1 MYYLQLAILALG
13 AVLLNYNFLISML
26 CIIIFLLI
34 TWKNK
39 NLNARKTIICIIVF
53 LAFFIRGAYEQKTNT
68 THISDE
74 KNIDII
80 LTIDDRIQVNG
91 NYLKGLAKL
100 NKEKVLFT
108 YILKDEKEKTF
119 FKEHF
124 QGGMLKVDADIE
136 DIGEKKNFYS
146 FDYKKYNE
154 NKGIFKNVKVNDIK
168 NFEENKGII
177 SKIKIWRISLGNKI
191 HKEISFDKSGY
202 IEALIFGDKA
212 YLEKD
217 EIINYK
223 NLGTSHLLAISGL
236 HLGVLI
242 SLIYFIL
249 LRLRFSVEIIEKI
262 VFLVIPFYM
271 LISGFSPS
279 VLRAGGMIMLYIIFR
294 KKDITKLEALL
305 TTFILMLFINP
316 LFIFDIGFELSFLI
330 TFCLLMSDDFLSGSK
345 NIFTS
350 GFKISL
356 VSSLASLP
364 ILVMNFYTFSY
375 ISIISNIFLVPIFS
389 LVIFPLVL
397 ISYVVFLFSSTMF
410 NVIFKPILNI
420 SFSFF
425 DKIQDLFLN
434 FSPVVIGRHNNY
446 VGVIIFIFIL
456 GILIYLNKNKF
467 LLATLGVLLL
477 FFTLLGFSYIGEDK
491 IEEVKIGKGDV
502 YYVREGRGN
511 LLINTSNNIQNFY
524 NDFRKKDV
532 EYDIINEYNQMLN
545 YEGKRK
551 IDYLVLT
558 SFKRD
563 KVGYASE
570 LVGKD
575 MVNEVI
581 VLDKNKHKLKEIIEL
596 AKFKGIK
603 VIEIKENTGFDLGT
617 IKFYY
622 GERQFSVKGKDREFK
637 IEVDDWWKMFMWFTV
652 KILKR

>member
-124 QGGMLKVDADIE
+124 QGGMLKVNADIE

-177 SKIKIWRISLGNKI
+177 SKIKIWRISLGNRI

-294 KKDITKLEALL
+294 KKDMTKLEALL

-434 FSPVVIGRHNNY
+434 CSPMVIGRHNNY

-596 AKFKGIK
+596 AKFNGIK

-637 IEVDDWWKMFMWFTV
+637 IEVDD
-652 KILKR
+652 

>member
-91 NYLKGLAKL
+91 NYLKGIAKL

-119 FKEHF
+119 FKEYF
-124 QGGMLKVDADIE
+124 QGGMLKVNADIE

-294 KKDITKLEALL
+294 KKDMTKLEALL

-316 LFIFDIGFELSFLI
+316 LLIFDIGFELSFLI

-397 ISYVVFLFSSTMF
+397 ISYAVFLFSSTIF

-420 SFSFF
+420 SFNFF

-434 FSPVVIGRHNNY
+434 CSPMVIGRHNNY

-596 AKFKGIK
+596 AKFNGIK

-622 GERQFSVKGKDREFK
+622 GERQFSIKGKYREFK
-637 IEVDDWWKMFMWFTV
+637 IEVDY
-652 KILKR
+652 

>member
-91 NYLKGLAKL
+91 NYLKGIAKL

-124 QGGMLKVDADIE
+124 QGGMLKVNADIE

-294 KKDITKLEALL
+294 KKDMTKLEALL

-345 NIFTS
+345 NIFVS

-397 ISYVVFLFSSTMF
+397 ISYAVFLFSSTIF

-434 FSPVVIGRHNNY
+434 SSPMLIGRHNNY

-637 IEVDDWWKMFMWFTV
+637 IEVDD
-652 KILKR
+652 

>member
-91 NYLKGLAKL
+91 NYLKGIAKL

-119 FKEHF
+119 FKEYF
-124 QGGMLKVDADIE
+124 QGGMLKVNADIE

-294 KKDITKLEALL
+294 KKDMTKLEALL

-316 LFIFDIGFELSFLI
+316 LLIFDIGFELSFLI

-532 EYDIINEYNQMLN
+532 EYDIINEYNKMLN

-637 IEVDDWWKMFMWFTV
+637 IEVDD
-652 KILKR
+652 

>member
-53 LAFFIRGAYEQKTNT
+53 LAFFIRGAYEQKTNI
-68 THISDE
+68 THISDV
-74 KNIDII
+74 KNIDIT
-80 LTIDDRIQVNG
+80 LTIDDRLQVNG
-91 NYLKGLAKL
+91 NYLKGIAKL

-108 YILKDEKEKTF
+108 YILKDEKEKIF

-124 QGGMLKVDADIE
+124 QGGKLKVNADIE

-168 NFEENKGII
+168 KFEENKGII

-294 KKDITKLEALL
+294 KKDMTKLESLL
-305 TTFILMLFINP
+305 TTFILMIFINP

-397 ISYVVFLFSSTMF
+397 ISYVSFLFSITLF

-434 FSPVVIGRHNNY
+434 SSPMLIGRHNNY

-456 GILIYLNKNKF
+456 CILIYLNKNKF

-603 VIEIKENTGFDLGT
+603 VIEIKENTGFDLGI

-622 GERQFSVKGKDREFK
+622 SERQFSVKGKDREFK
-637 IEVDDWWKMFMWFTV
+637 IEVDD
-652 KILKR
+652 

>member
-39 NLNARKTIICIIVF
+39 NLNARKIIICIIVF
-53 LAFFIRGAYEQKTNT
+53 LAFFIRGAYEQKINT

-91 NYLKGLAKL
+91 NYLKGIAKL

-124 QGGMLKVDADIE
+124 QGGMLKVNADIE

-223 NLGTSHLLAISGL
+223 SLGTSHLLAISGL

-294 KKDITKLEALL
+294 KKDMTKLEALL

-397 ISYVVFLFSSTMF
+397 ISYVSFLFSITLF

-434 FSPVVIGRHNNY
+434 SSPMLIGRHNNY

-467 LLATLGVLLL
+467 LLATLEVLLL

-502 YYVREGRGN
+502 YYVREGRRN

-581 VLDKNKHKLKEIIEL
+581 VLDKNKHKLKEIVEL

-603 VIEIKENTGFDLGT
+603 VIEIKENTGFDLGI

-622 GERQFSVKGKDREFK
+622 SERQFSVKGKDREFK
-637 IEVDDWWKMFMWFTV
+637 IEVDN
-652 KILKR
+652 

>member
-34 TWKNK
+34 TLKNK
-39 NLNARKTIICIIVF
+39 NLNARKIIICIIVF

-91 NYLKGLAKL
+91 NYLKGIAKL

-119 FKEHF
+119 FKEYF
-124 QGGMLKVDADIE
+124 QGGMLKVNADIE

-294 KKDITKLEALL
+294 KKDMTKLEALL

-397 ISYVVFLFSSTMF
+397 ISYVSFLFSITLF

-434 FSPVVIGRHNNY
+434 SSPMLIGRHNNY
-446 VGVIIFIFIL
+446 VGVIIFIFVL

-581 VLDKNKHKLKEIIEL
+581 VLDKNKHKLKEIIKL
-596 AKFKGIK
+596 AKFNDIK

-622 GERQFSVKGKDREFK
+622 GERQFSIKGKYREFK
-637 IEVDDWWKMFMWFTV
+637 IEVDY
-652 KILKR
+652 

>member
-74 KNIDII
+74 KNIDIV

-91 NYLKGLAKL
+91 NYLKGIAKL

-124 QGGMLKVDADIE
+124 QGGMLKVNADIE

-294 KKDITKLEALL
+294 KKDMPKLEALL

-397 ISYVVFLFSSTMF
+397 ISYVVFLFSLTIF

-434 FSPVVIGRHNNY
+434 SSPMLIGRHNNY

-603 VIEIKENTGFDLGT
+603 VIEIKENTGFDLGI

-622 GERQFSVKGKDREFK
+622 SERQFSVKGKDREFK
-637 IEVDDWWKMFMWFTV
+637 IEVDD
-652 KILKR
+652 

>member
-124 QGGMLKVDADIE
+124 QGGMLKVNADIE

-397 ISYVVFLFSSTMF
+397 ISYVVFFFSSTMF

-425 DKIQDLFLN
+425 YKIQDLFLN

-491 IEEVKIGKGDV
+491 IEEVKIGKGDI

-637 IEVDDWWKMFMWFTV
+637 IEVDD
-652 KILKR
+652 

>member
-91 NYLKGLAKL
+91 NYLKGIAKL

-124 QGGMLKVDADIE
+124 QGGMLKVNADIE

-177 SKIKIWRISLGNKI
+177 SKIKIWRISLGNRI

-294 KKDITKLEALL
+294 KKDMTKLEALL

-397 ISYVVFLFSSTMF
+397 ISYAVFLFSSTIF

-420 SFSFF
+420 SFNFF

-434 FSPVVIGRHNNY
+434 CSPMVIGRHNNY

-491 IEEVKIGKGDV
+491 IEEVKIGKGDI

-532 EYDIINEYNQMLN
+532 EYDIINEYNKMLN

-603 VIEIKENTGFDLGT
+603 VIEIKENTGFDLGI

-622 GERQFSVKGKDREFK
+622 SERQFSVKGKDREFK
-637 IEVDDWWKMFMWFTV
+637 IEVDD
-652 KILKR
+652 

>member
-91 NYLKGLAKL
+91 NYLKGIAKL

-124 QGGMLKVDADIE
+124 QGGMLKVNADIE

-294 KKDITKLEALL
+294 KKDMTKLEALL

-397 ISYVVFLFSSTMF
+397 ISYAVFLFSSTIF

-420 SFSFF
+420 SFNFF

-434 FSPVVIGRHNNY
+434 CLPMVIGRHNNY

-456 GILIYLNKNKF
+456 GILIYLSKNKF

-596 AKFKGIK
+596 AKFNGIK

-622 GERQFSVKGKDREFK
+622 GERQFSIKGKYREFK
-637 IEVDDWWKMFMWFTV
+637 IEVDY
-652 KILKR
+652 

>member
-91 NYLKGLAKL
+91 NYLKGIAKL

-124 QGGMLKVDADIE
+124 QGGMLKVNADIE

-294 KKDITKLEALL
+294 KKDMTKLEALL

-316 LFIFDIGFELSFLI
+316 LLIFDIGFELSFLI
-330 TFCLLMSDDFLSGSK
+330 TFCLLMSDDFLSESK

-434 FSPVVIGRHNNY
+434 SSPMLIGRHNNY

-637 IEVDDWWKMFMWFTV
+637 IEVDD
-652 KILKR
+652 

>member
-1 MYYLQLAILALG
+1 MHYLQLAILALG

-91 NYLKGLAKL
+91 NYLKGIAKL

-124 QGGMLKVDADIE
+124 QGGMLKVNADIE

-294 KKDITKLEALL
+294 KKDMTKLEALL

-397 ISYVVFLFSSTMF
+397 ISYVSFLFSITLF

-434 FSPVVIGRHNNY
+434 SSPMLIGRHNNY

-456 GILIYLNKNKF
+456 CILIYLNKNKF

-581 VLDKNKHKLKEIIEL
+581 VLDKNKHKLKEIIKL

-637 IEVDDWWKMFMWFTV
+637 IEVDD
-652 KILKR
+652 

>member
-68 THISDE
+68 TNISDE

-91 NYLKGLAKL
+91 NYLKGIAKL

-124 QGGMLKVDADIE
+124 QGGMLKVNADIE

-294 KKDITKLEALL
+294 KKDMTKLEALL

-345 NIFTS
+345 DIFTS

-397 ISYVVFLFSSTMF
+397 ISYVVFLFSLTIF

-434 FSPVVIGRHNNY
+434 SSPMLIGRHNNY

-477 FFTLLGFSYIGEDK
+477 FFTLLGFNYIGEDK

-596 AKFKGIK
+596 AKFNGIK

-637 IEVDDWWKMFMWFTV
+637 IEVDD
-652 KILKR
+652 

>member
-91 NYLKGLAKL
+91 NYLKGIAKL

-119 FKEHF
+119 FKEYF
-124 QGGMLKVDADIE
+124 QGGMLKVNADIE

-294 KKDITKLEALL
+294 KKDMTKLEALL

-350 GFKISL
+350 GFKINL

-397 ISYVVFLFSSTMF
+397 ISYVVFLFSSTIF

-420 SFSFF
+420 SFNFF

-491 IEEVKIGKGDV
+491 IEEVKIGKGEI
-502 YYVREGRGN
+502 YYVRGGRHN
-511 LLINTSNNIQNFY
+511 LLVNTSNNIQNFY

-532 EYDIINEYNQMLN
+532 EYDIINEYNKMLN

-581 VLDKNKHKLKEIIEL
+581 VLDKDKHKLKEIIEL

-622 GERQFSVKGKDREFK
+622 GERQFSIKGKYREFK
-637 IEVDDWWKMFMWFTV
+637 IEVDY
-652 KILKR
+652 

>member
-124 QGGMLKVDADIE
+124 QGGMLKVNADIE

-637 IEVDDWWKMFMWFTV
+637 IEVDD
-652 KILKR
+652 

>member
-91 NYLKGLAKL
+91 NYLKGIAKL

-124 QGGMLKVDADIE
+124 QGGMLKVNADIE

-294 KKDITKLEALL
+294 KKDMTKLEALL

-316 LFIFDIGFELSFLI
+316 LLIFDIGFELSFLI

-397 ISYVVFLFSSTMF
+397 ISYAVFLFSSTIF

-420 SFSFF
+420 SFNFF

-491 IEEVKIGKGDV
+491 IEEVKIGKGEI
-502 YYVREGRGN
+502 YYVRGGRHN
-511 LLINTSNNIQNFY
+511 LLVNTSNNIQNFY

-532 EYDIINEYNQMLN
+532 EYDIINEYNKMLN

-581 VLDKNKHKLKEIIEL
+581 VLDKNKHKLKEIIKL

-637 IEVDDWWKMFMWFTV
+637 IEVDD
-652 KILKR
+652 

>member
-91 NYLKGLAKL
+91 NYLKGIAKL

-108 YILKDEKEKTF
+108 YILKDEKEKIF

-124 QGGMLKVDADIE
+124 QGGMLKVNADIE

-294 KKDITKLEALL
+294 KKDMTKLEALL

-316 LFIFDIGFELSFLI
+316 LLIFDIGFELSFLI
-330 TFCLLMSDDFLSGSK
+330 TFCLLMSDDFLSESK

-434 FSPVVIGRHNNY
+434 SSPMLIGRHNNY

-491 IEEVKIGKGDV
+491 IEEVKIGKGEI
-502 YYVREGRGN
+502 YYVRGGRHN
-511 LLINTSNNIQNFY
+511 LLVNTSNNIQNFY

-637 IEVDDWWKMFMWFTV
+637 IEVDD
-652 KILKR
+652 

>member
-91 NYLKGLAKL
+91 NYLKGIAKL

-124 QGGMLKVDADIE
+124 QGGMLKVNADIE

-294 KKDITKLEALL
+294 KKDMTKLEALL

-397 ISYVVFLFSSTMF
+397 ISYAVFLFSSTIF

-420 SFSFF
+420 SFNFF

-434 FSPVVIGRHNNY
+434 CSPMVIGRHNNY

-596 AKFKGIK
+596 AKFNGIK

-622 GERQFSVKGKDREFK
+622 GERQFSIKGKYREFK
-637 IEVDDWWKMFMWFTV
+637 IEVDY
-652 KILKR
+652 

>member
-91 NYLKGLAKL
+91 NYLKGIAKL

-119 FKEHF
+119 FKEYF
-124 QGGMLKVDADIE
+124 QGGMLKVNADIE

-294 KKDITKLEALL
+294 KKDMTKLEALL

-491 IEEVKIGKGDV
+491 IEEVKIGKGEI
-502 YYVREGRGN
+502 YYVRGGRYN
-511 LLINTSNNIQNFY
+511 LLVNTSNNIQNFY

-581 VLDKNKHKLKEIIEL
+581 VLDKNKHKLKEIIKL
-596 AKFKGIK
+596 AKFNGIK

-622 GERQFSVKGKDREFK
+622 GERQFSIKGKYREFK
-637 IEVDDWWKMFMWFTV
+637 IEVDY
-652 KILKR
+652 

>member
-91 NYLKGLAKL
+91 NYLKGIAKL

-119 FKEHF
+119 FKEYF
-124 QGGMLKVDADIE
+124 QGGMLKVNADIE

-294 KKDITKLEALL
+294 KKDMTKLEALL

-316 LFIFDIGFELSFLI
+316 LLIFDIGFELSFLI

-397 ISYVVFLFSSTMF
+397 ISYVVFLFSSPMF

-491 IEEVKIGKGDV
+491 IEEVKIGKGEI
-502 YYVREGRGN
+502 YYVRGGRHN
-511 LLINTSNNIQNFY
+511 LLVNTSNNIQNFY

-532 EYDIINEYNQMLN
+532 EYDIINEYNKMLN

-637 IEVDDWWKMFMWFTV
+637 IEVDD
-652 KILKR
+652 

>member
-91 NYLKGLAKL
+91 NYLKGIAKL

-119 FKEHF
+119 FKEYF
-124 QGGMLKVDADIE
+124 QGGMLKVNADIE

-294 KKDITKLEALL
+294 KKDMTKLEALL

-316 LFIFDIGFELSFLI
+316 LLIFDIGFELSFLI

-350 GFKISL
+350 GFKINL

-532 EYDIINEYNQMLN
+532 EYDIMNEYNQMLN

-581 VLDKNKHKLKEIIEL
+581 VLDKNKHKLKEIIKL
-596 AKFKGIK
+596 AKFNDIK

-622 GERQFSVKGKDREFK
+622 GERQFSIKGKYREFK
-637 IEVDDWWKMFMWFTV
+637 IEVDY
-652 KILKR
+652 

>member
-34 TWKNK
+34 TLKNK
-39 NLNARKTIICIIVF
+39 NLNARKIIICIIVF

-91 NYLKGLAKL
+91 NYLKGIAKL

-124 QGGMLKVDADIE
+124 QGGMLKVNADIE

-294 KKDITKLEALL
+294 KKDMTKLEALL

-364 ILVMNFYTFSY
+364 ILVMDFYTFSY

-397 ISYVVFLFSSTMF
+397 ISYVSFLFSITLF

-434 FSPVVIGRHNNY
+434 SSPMLIGRHNNY

-637 IEVDDWWKMFMWFTV
+637 IEVDN
-652 KILKR
+652 

>member
-68 THISDE
+68 TNISDE

-91 NYLKGLAKL
+91 NYLKGIAKL

-124 QGGMLKVDADIE
+124 QGGMLKVNADIE

-177 SKIKIWRISLGNKI
+177 SKIKIWRINLGNKI

-294 KKDITKLEALL
+294 KNDMTRLEALL
-305 TTFILMLFINP
+305 TTFILMTFINP

-375 ISIISNIFLVPIFS
+375 ISIISNVLLVPIFS

-397 ISYVVFLFSSTMF
+397 ISYVSFLFSITLF
-410 NVIFKPILNI
+410 NVIFKQILNI

-434 FSPVVIGRHNNY
+434 CSPMVIGRHNNY

-551 IDYLVLT
+551 IDYLILT
-558 SFKRD
+558 SFKKD

-581 VLDKNKHKLKEIIEL
+581 VLDKNKHKLKEVIEL

-622 GERQFSVKGKDREFK
+622 SERQFSVKGKDREFK
-637 IEVDDWWKMFMWFTV
+637 IEVDD
-652 KILKR
+652 

>member
-39 NLNARKTIICIIVF
+39 NLNARETIICIIVF

-91 NYLKGLAKL
+91 NYLKGIAKL

-119 FKEHF
+119 FKEYF
-124 QGGMLKVDADIE
+124 QGGMLKVNADIE

-294 KKDITKLEALL
+294 KKDMTKLEALL

-316 LFIFDIGFELSFLI
+316 LLIFDIGFELSFLI

-637 IEVDDWWKMFMWFTV
+637 IEVDD
-652 KILKR
+652 

>member
-91 NYLKGLAKL
+91 NYLKGIAKL

-119 FKEHF
+119 FKEYF
-124 QGGMLKVDADIE
+124 QGGMLKVNADIE

-294 KKDITKLEALL
+294 KKDMTKLEALL

-316 LFIFDIGFELSFLI
+316 LLIFDIGFELSFLI

-397 ISYVVFLFSSTMF
+397 ISYVVFLFSSTIF

-446 VGVIIFIFIL
+446 IGVIIFIFIL

-491 IEEVKIGKGDV
+491 IEEVKIGKGEI
-502 YYVREGRGN
+502 YYVRGGRHN
-511 LLINTSNNIQNFY
+511 LLVNTSNNIQNFY

-532 EYDIINEYNQMLN
+532 EYDIINEYNKMLN

-637 IEVDDWWKMFMWFTV
+637 IEVDD
-652 KILKR
+652 

>member
-34 TWKNK
+34 TLKNK
-39 NLNARKTIICIIVF
+39 NLNARKIIICIIVF

-91 NYLKGLAKL
+91 NYLKGIAKL

-124 QGGMLKVDADIE
+124 QGGMLKVNADIE

-294 KKDITKLEALL
+294 KKDMTKLEALL

-397 ISYVVFLFSSTMF
+397 ISYVSFLFSITLF

-434 FSPVVIGRHNNY
+434 SSPMLIGRHNNY
-446 VGVIIFIFIL
+446 VGVIIFIFVL

-491 IEEVKIGKGDV
+491 IEEVKIGKGEI
-502 YYVREGRGN
+502 YYVRGGRHN
-511 LLINTSNNIQNFY
+511 LLVNTSNNIQNFY

-532 EYDIINEYNQMLN
+532 EYDIINEYNKMLN

-581 VLDKNKHKLKEIIEL
+581 VLDKNKHKLKEIIKL
-596 AKFKGIK
+596 AKFNDIK

-622 GERQFSVKGKDREFK
+622 SGNQFIIKGKDKEFK
-637 IEVDDWWKMFMWFTV
+637 IEVDD
-652 KILKR
+652 

>member
-91 NYLKGLAKL
+91 NYLKGIAKL

-124 QGGMLKVDADIE
+124 QGGMLKVNADIE

-294 KKDITKLEALL
+294 KKDMTKLEALL

-397 ISYVVFLFSSTMF
+397 ISYVVFLFSSTIF

-434 FSPVVIGRHNNY
+434 SSPMLIGRHNNY

-456 GILIYLNKNKF
+456 CILIYLNKNKF

-581 VLDKNKHKLKEIIEL
+581 VLDKNNHKLKEIIEL

-637 IEVDDWWKMFMWFTV
+637 IEVDN
-652 KILKR
+652 

>member
-91 NYLKGLAKL
+91 NYLKGIAKL

-119 FKEHF
+119 FKEYF
-124 QGGMLKVDADIE
+124 QGGMLKVNADIE

-279 VLRAGGMIMLYIIFR
+279 VLRAGGMIMFYIIFR
-294 KKDITKLEALL
+294 KKDMTKLEALL

-316 LFIFDIGFELSFLI
+316 LLIFDIGFELSFLI

-397 ISYVVFLFSSTMF
+397 ISYVVFLFSSTIF

-491 IEEVKIGKGDV
+491 IEEVKIGKGEI
-502 YYVREGRGN
+502 YYVRGGRHN
-511 LLINTSNNIQNFY
+511 LLVNTSNNIQNFY

-532 EYDIINEYNQMLN
+532 EYDIINEYNKMLN

-637 IEVDDWWKMFMWFTV
+637 IEVDD
-652 KILKR
+652 

>member
-91 NYLKGLAKL
+91 NYLKGIAKL

-108 YILKDEKEKTF
+108 YILKDEKEKIF

-124 QGGMLKVDADIE
+124 QGGMLKVNADIE

-294 KKDITKLEALL
+294 KKDMTKLEALL

-397 ISYVVFLFSSTMF
+397 ISYVSFLFSITLF

-434 FSPVVIGRHNNY
+434 SSPMLIGRHNNY

-456 GILIYLNKNKF
+456 CILIYLNKNKF

-637 IEVDDWWKMFMWFTV
+637 IEVDD
-652 KILKR
+652 

>member
-91 NYLKGLAKL
+91 NYLKGIAKL

-119 FKEHF
+119 FKEYF
-124 QGGMLKVDADIE
+124 QGGMLKVNADIE

-294 KKDITKLEALL
+294 KKDMTKLEALL

-316 LFIFDIGFELSFLI
+316 LLIFDIGFELSFLI

-350 GFKISL
+350 GFKINL

-434 FSPVVIGRHNNY
+434 SSPMLIGRHNNY
-446 VGVIIFIFIL
+446 VGVIIFIFVL

-491 IEEVKIGKGDV
+491 IEEVKIGKGEI
-502 YYVREGRGN
+502 YYVRGGRHN
-511 LLINTSNNIQNFY
+511 LLVNTSNNIQNFY

-581 VLDKNKHKLKEIIEL
+581 VLDKNKHKLKEIIKL
-596 AKFKGIK
+596 AKFNDIK

-622 GERQFSVKGKDREFK
+622 SERQFSVKGKDREFK
-637 IEVDDWWKMFMWFTV
+637 IEVDN
-652 KILKR
+652 

>member
-1 MYYLQLAILALG
+1 MHYLQLAILALG

-39 NLNARKTIICIIVF
+39 NLNARKIIICIIVF

-74 KNIDII
+74 KNVDII

-91 NYLKGLAKL
+91 NYLKGIAKL

-124 QGGMLKVDADIE
+124 QGGMLKVNADIE

-294 KKDITKLEALL
+294 KKDMTKLEALL

-397 ISYVVFLFSSTMF
+397 ISYVSFLFSITLF

-434 FSPVVIGRHNNY
+434 SSPMLIGRHNNY

-456 GILIYLNKNKF
+456 CILIYLNKNKF

-581 VLDKNKHKLKEIIEL
+581 VLDKNKHKLKEIIKL

-637 IEVDDWWKMFMWFTV
+637 IEVDD
-652 KILKR
+652 

>member
-91 NYLKGLAKL
+91 NYLKGIAKL

-124 QGGMLKVDADIE
+124 QGGMLKVNADIE

-294 KKDITKLEALL
+294 KKDMTKLEALL

-397 ISYVVFLFSSTMF
+397 ISYAVFLFSSTIF

-420 SFSFF
+420 SFNFF

-434 FSPVVIGRHNNY
+434 CSLMVIGRHNNY

-456 GILIYLNKNKF
+456 GILIYLSKNKF
-467 LLATLGVLLL
+467 LLATSGVLLL

-581 VLDKNKHKLKEIIEL
+581 VLDKNKHKLKEIIKL
-596 AKFKGIK
+596 AKFNGIK

-622 GERQFSVKGKDREFK
+622 GERQFSIKGKYREFK
-637 IEVDDWWKMFMWFTV
+637 IEVDY
-652 KILKR
+652 

>member
-34 TWKNK
+34 TLKNK
-39 NLNARKTIICIIVF
+39 NLNARKIIICIIVF

-91 NYLKGLAKL
+91 NYLKGIAKL

-124 QGGMLKVDADIE
+124 QGGMLKVNADIE

-191 HKEISFDKSGY
+191 HKEISFDKNGY

-294 KKDITKLEALL
+294 KKDMTKLEALL

-397 ISYVVFLFSSTMF
+397 ISYVSFLFSITLF

-434 FSPVVIGRHNNY
+434 SSPMLIGRHNNY

-456 GILIYLNKNKF
+456 GILIYLNENKF

-603 VIEIKENTGFDLGT
+603 VIEIKENTGFDLGI

-622 GERQFSVKGKDREFK
+622 SERQFSVKGKDREFK
-637 IEVDDWWKMFMWFTV
+637 IEVDD
-652 KILKR
+652 

>member
-39 NLNARKTIICIIVF
+39 NLNARKIIICIIVF

-80 LTIDDRIQVNG
+80 LKIDDRIQVNG
-91 NYLKGLAKL
+91 NYLKGIAKS

-124 QGGMLKVDADIE
+124 QGGMLKVNADIE

-294 KKDITKLEALL
+294 KKDMTKLEALL

-397 ISYVVFLFSSTMF
+397 ISYAVFLFSSTIF

-420 SFSFF
+420 SFNFF

-434 FSPVVIGRHNNY
+434 CSPMVIGRHNNY

-491 IEEVKIGKGDV
+491 IEEAKIGKGDV

-596 AKFKGIK
+596 AKFNGIK

-622 GERQFSVKGKDREFK
+622 GERQFSIKGKYKEFK
-637 IEVDDWWKMFMWFTV
+637 IEVDY
-652 KILKR
+652 

>member
-124 QGGMLKVDADIE
+124 QGGMLKVNADIE

-294 KKDITKLEALL
+294 KKDMTKLEALL

-425 DKIQDLFLN
+425 YKIQDLFLN

-637 IEVDDWWKMFMWFTV
+637 IEVDD
-652 KILKR
+652 

>member
-39 NLNARKTIICIIVF
+39 NLNARKIIICIIVF

-91 NYLKGLAKL
+91 NYLKGIAKL

-124 QGGMLKVDADIE
+124 QGGMLKVNADIE

-177 SKIKIWRISLGNKI
+177 SKIKIWRISLGNRI

-294 KKDITKLEALL
+294 KKDMTKLEALL

-364 ILVMNFYTFSY
+364 ILVMDFYTFSY

-397 ISYVVFLFSSTMF
+397 ISYAVFLFSSTIF

-420 SFSFF
+420 SFNFF

-434 FSPVVIGRHNNY
+434 CSPMVIGRHNNY

-596 AKFKGIK
+596 AKFNGIK

-622 GERQFSVKGKDREFK
+622 GERQFSIKGKYREFK
-637 IEVDDWWKMFMWFTV
+637 IEVDY
-652 KILKR
+652 

>member
-91 NYLKGLAKL
+91 NYLKGIAKL

-119 FKEHF
+119 FKEYF
-124 QGGMLKVDADIE
+124 QGGMLKVNADIE

-294 KKDITKLEALL
+294 KKDMTKLEALL

-375 ISIISNIFLVPIFS
+375 ISIISNVFLVPIFS

-397 ISYVVFLFSSTMF
+397 ISYVSFLFSITLF

-434 FSPVVIGRHNNY
+434 SSPILIGRHNNY

-575 MVNEVI
+575 MVNKVI
-581 VLDKNKHKLKEIIEL
+581 VLDKNKHKLKGIIEL

-637 IEVDDWWKMFMWFTV
+637 IEVDD
-652 KILKR
+652 

>member
-39 NLNARKTIICIIVF
+39 NLNARKIIICIIVF

-91 NYLKGLAKL
+91 NYLKGIAKL

-124 QGGMLKVDADIE
+124 QGGMLKVNADIE

-294 KKDITKLEALL
+294 KKDMTKLEALL

-397 ISYVVFLFSSTMF
+397 ISYVSFLFNITLF

-434 FSPVVIGRHNNY
+434 SSPMLIGRHNNY

-603 VIEIKENTGFDLGT
+603 IIEIKENTGFDLGI

-622 GERQFSVKGKDREFK
+622 SERQFSVKGKDREFK
-637 IEVDDWWKMFMWFTV
+637 IEVDD
-652 KILKR
+652 

>member
-68 THISDE
+68 TNISDE

-91 NYLKGLAKL
+91 NYLKGIAKL

-124 QGGMLKVDADIE
+124 QGGILKVNADIE

-154 NKGIFKNVKVNDIK
+154 NKGVFKNVKVNNIK

-294 KKDITKLEALL
+294 KKDMTKLEALL

-397 ISYVVFLFSSTMF
+397 ISYVSFLFSITLF

-434 FSPVVIGRHNNY
+434 SSPMLIGRHNNY

-456 GILIYLNKNKF
+456 GILIYLHKNKF

-581 VLDKNKHKLKEIIEL
+581 VLDKNKHKLKGIIEL

-637 IEVDDWWKMFMWFTV
+637 IEVDD
-652 KILKR
+652 